1 MPLPNKSRY
10 TIAEAAKFIKS
21 ATGEAVTQAQILDWG
36 TQGLYKLHI
45 AIEHCNIRPIGETE
59 IIQVRESIT
68 ELRLNGGQ
76 AAILGRGERVGISA
90 CWHNGIACNFVRSS
104 TYDSS
109 WKPDTVYFGAAAL
122 VVIGAELAAFTAS
135 IAKPP
140 QKAPATDA
148 AKPAPE
154 VTDQTEAVE
163 PASDGPA
170 KPAAPAWSL
179 KRPERFQ
186 GYGKPLYDLLKA
198 VHAAGQPKPS
208 ARDVLD
214 RWKEKPPPDVAEVT
228 DNGLKYYDAQGN
240 TKPADLEAIRKAIGR
255 MTKRAPDCRTLE
267 PVSARL
273 SRLHREIN
281 P

>member
-1 MPLPNKSRY
+1 MPLPIKSRY

-140 QKAPATDA
+140 QTAPATDTA
-148 AKPAPE
+148 PAQNTATPAPVAKPVKRKTNKPSLESVALDYMRHE
-154 VTDQTEAVE
+154 YKSGQFKSAAVFHKHLIKTAGVKDSPFE
-163 PASDGPA
+163 MGTGTNAR
-170 KPAAPAWSL
+170 KLFCPAAGSFFDDGTLGKYWS
-179 KRPERFQ
+179 KIR
-186 GYGKPLYDLLKA
+186 
-198 VHAAGQPKPS
+198 AA
-208 ARDVLD
+208 
-214 RWKEKPPPDVAEVT
+214 
-228 DNGLKYYDAQGN
+228 
-240 TKPADLEAIRKAIGR
+240 
-255 MTKRAPDCRTLE
+255 
-267 PVSARL
+267 
-273 SRLHREIN
+273 
-281 P
+281 